1 MYCKLRHNHKQQ
13 QAYQY
18 SHVATCTSYMY
29 TDSRLNAKVCC
40 VHTHVYM
47 TVWNHYLSALHR
59 LLNGFQAQR
68 AEVRSVGERIWEQVK
83 RVFLRELVKKE
94 QMRSEQET
102 SSEHIIQP
110 TRQRR
115 SMLSFFPRR
124 GRRTRRQGR
133 RPVVGR
139 APAAEH

>member
-1 MYCKLRHNHKQQ
+1 MCCKLQHNHKQQ

-29 TDSRLNAKVCC
+29 TDGRLYAKVCC
-40 VHTHVYM
+40 VHTRVHDCLEPLLIGF
-47 TVWNHYLSALHR
+47 TS

-110 TRQRR
+110 TKQRR

-124 GRRTRRQGR
+124 GQRTRRQGR